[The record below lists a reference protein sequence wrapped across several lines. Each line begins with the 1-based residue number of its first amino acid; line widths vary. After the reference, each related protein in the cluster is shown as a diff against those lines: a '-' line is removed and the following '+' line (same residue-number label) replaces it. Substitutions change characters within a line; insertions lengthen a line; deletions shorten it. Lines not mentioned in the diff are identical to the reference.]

1 MHNSLNILA
10 QRISKISVRSSLQND
25 RPLPA
30 DEASNKP
37 LPPLPNAIPRSRAGR
52 PAISLPVPGS
62 FVDPCNNEGS
72 SRDTLPVP
80 NHSPTR
86 TNRKQSEMPLSCH
99 PPFQQSWIEVQPLR
113 TYAVKNRTHLRP
125 NVKSNSINT
134 PGLTRVPRVTSGRP
148 YHGVLLPPP
157 PSPPSL
163 PSLNNFERRERHH
176 SKPAVARL
184 EILSTTNFFEQPI
197 APLTPRRHG
206 ATISRP
212 AEPPY
217 APRVAGNPLSVESI
231 PSHDY
236 IPIPSTL
243 QDCWAKRKSS
253 HVILADNSLQLKVFS
268 ELGVELDE
276 VLGLYTSPKR
286 SSSGL

>member
-62 FVDPCNNEGS
+62 FVDPCNNERS

-134 PGLTRVPRVTSGRP
+134 LGLTHVPRVTSGRP
-148 YHGVLLPPP
+148 YHGVSLPPP

-163 PSLNNFERRERHH
+163 PSLNNSERRERHH

-184 EILSTTNFFEQPI
+184 EIPSTTNFFEQPI
-197 APLTPRRHG
+197 APLTPRRHENTTSQPTKTSCPS
-206 ATISRP
+206 AASLT
-212 AEPPY
+212 AEQHP
-217 APRVAGNPLSVESI
+217 SVESI
-231 PSHDY
+231 SAHGY
-236 IPIPSTL
+236 IPIPSAL
-243 QDCWAKRKSS
+243 QDRWAKRSSS
-253 HVILADNSLQLKVFS
+253 HVILADNSLQLKVFF

-276 VLGLYTSPKR
+276 VLGLYASPKR
-286 SSSGL
+286 S